1 MLVKILKAFPY
12 SADGMRTRA
21 LIAESLEDV
30 RDELIIGL
38 MEEGYVGD
46 PDPAVAQS
54 NVEASPGDAQP
65 TADVSGAAIPTEL
78 HDGDKSGG
86 SVPKSKRSLKA

>member
-21 LIAESLEDV
+21 LVAESLEDV

-46 PDPAVAQS
+46 PDQAVAQS
-54 NVEASPGDAQP
+54 NVEASSGGAQP
-65 TADVSGAAIPTEL
+65 TSDVSGVAPIEL
-78 HDGDKSGG
+78 DDGDKSGG
-86 SVPKSKRSLKA
+86 SIPKSKRSLKA